1 MNIKTLKK
9 YIPKRKYRERSQLEN
24 RKRLG
29 LLEKKQDYK
38 IRSDDFHK
46 KEKRFKKIK
55 EQIRTK
61 NPEEFY
67 FKMANSKMIV
77 YLVNLRMENIQI

>member
-1 MNIKTLKK
+1 MDSKTLKK
-9 YIPKRKYRERSQLEN
+9 YIPKRKYRERSQLES

-29 LLEKKQDYK
+29 LLEKKSDYK
-38 IRSDDFHK
+38 QRADDFHN
-46 KEKRFKKIK
+46 KEKKFKKIK

-67 FKMANSKMIV
+67 HKMVNAKIIV
-77 YLVNLRMENIQI
+77 L

>member
-1 MNIKTLKK
+1 MNMKTLNK
-9 YIPKRKYRERSQLEN
+9 YIPKRKYRERSQLEG

-38 IRSDDFHK
+38 IRAEDFHK
-46 KEKRFKKIK
+46 KEKKFKKIK
-55 EQIRTK
+55 EQVRTK

-67 FKMANSKMIV
+67 FKMANSKIIV
-77 YLVNLRMENIQI
+77 GII